1 MSLLYIIFF
10 CVGNHAYLIYLNKTD
25 FVGSVVYRA
34 VAQVLELGKLRFKFR
49 FSYIGPFFSKL
60 FLLK

>member
-10 CVGNHAYLIYLNKTD
+10 CVGNHAYLIYFNKTD
-25 FVGSVVYRA
+25 FVGSMGYRT
-34 VAQVLELGKLRFKFR
+34 VAQVLESGKPRFKFR

-60 FLLK
+60 FMLK